1 MDKVYYIEESDGQG
15 PVDGVFFTS
24 EEDAEAYI
32 YAFIEREYVKVQ
44 ERLSHE
50 FSYAQEQYEKRLA
63 IKAVFEERG
72 IPLEYPYIDPK
83 PPQHRKAHRLPRA
96 DFWVSELTLVK
107 S

>member
-1 MDKVYYIEESDGQG
+1 MDKVYYIEESDGYH
-15 PVDGVFFTS
+15 PIDDVFFTS

-32 YAFIEREYVKVQ
+32 DAFIEREYVKTQ

-50 FSYAQEQYEKRLA
+50 FAYAQEQYEKRLA
-63 IKAVFEERG
+63 IKAVLVERG
-72 IPLEYPYIDPK
+72 IPLEYPYSDPK

-96 DFWVSELTLVK
+96 DFWVSELTLAK

>member
-15 PVDGVFFTS
+15 PVDDVFFTS

-32 YAFIEREYVKVQ
+32 DGYIEREYVKTQ
-44 ERLSHE
+44 EHLSRD
-50 FSYAQEQYEKRLA
+50 FAYAQEQYEKRIA
-63 IKAVFEERG
+63 IKAVFEEQG

-83 PPQHRKAHRLPRA
+83 PPKHRTAHRLPRA
-96 DFWVSELTLVK
+96 DFWVSELTLAK

>member
-1 MDKVYYIEESDGQG
+1 MDKVYYIEESDGHR
-15 PVDGVFFTS
+15 PVDDAFFTS

-32 YAFIEREYVKVQ
+32 DAFIEREYVKTQ

-50 FSYAQEQYEKRLA
+50 FAYAQEQYEKRLA

-96 DFWVSELTLVK
+96 DFWVSELTLAK